1 MLKSLFFSFIFSFCC
16 VSAANP
22 VIYRVGIRTNLE
34 FLEKG
39 RPERLD
45 LYYPADPRPGDKF
58 PGIVIIHGGSWCGGI
73 RNADRE
79 INIGSNLAR
88 MGYVC
93 ISIDYRLATA
103 ANLKK
108 YGRTFPTVIHD
119 CKKAVQWLRK
129 NADKLNVDA
138 SKIGALGCSAGGHLA
153 ALLGVAGP
161 DAGLEPE
168 SSGKKI
174 DTSIQACVNFYGVTD
189 FAGFKSKSAA
199 SKYQCNVMGSLPTEK
214 PEEWKRMS
222 PVEQVNAKDAP
233 MLQIYASNDKL
244 VHYRQAEIMK
254 KELDRHGVYNEYI
267 LLDGFGHQ
275 FNLQRWFKMKLP
287 KFVRQRVFAFY
298 DRFLKNMSAK
308 ESARRFAALE
318 NYEKNHPEASHYG
331 ILSLFSGKI
340 EKTEQ
345 GIALDFRGRKKFFEP
360 SFDMHL
366 EKLVPASTA
375 VLREGVKV
383 RVYGSKRADG
393 SLECT
398 EIHSPVPYSRGIEK
412 YYGIL
417 RKKDN
422 SWLLENVKSKKVTNL
437 IITDKTKIYFCKPIK
452 LSELKSGSRIA
463 VMHSR
468 DYGDIGKIVYGLFT
482 E

>member
-1 MLKSLFFSFIFSFCC
+1 MGKSLFFCFIISLCF
-16 VSAANP
+16 VSSANP
-22 VIYRVGIRTNLE
+22 VIYRVGIRENLE
-34 FLEKG
+34 FLKKG
-39 RPERLD
+39 RTERLD
-45 LYYPADPRPGDKF
+45 LYYPADPQPGDKF
-58 PGIVIIHGGSWCGGI
+58 PGIVIIHGGSWCGGV

-93 ISIDYRLATA
+93 ISIDYRLATPE
-103 ANLKK
+103 NLKK

-129 NADKLNVDA
+129 NANKLNVDA
-138 SKIGALGCSAGGHLA
+138 EKIGTLGCSAGGHLS

-161 DAGLEPE
+161 NAGLEPE
-168 SSGKKI
+168 SSDEKI
-174 DTSIQACVNFYGVTD
+174 DTSIQACVNFYGVTA
-189 FAGFKSKSAA
+189 FAGFSSKSAI
-199 SKYQCNVMGSLPTEK
+199 SRYRRNVMGSTPTEN

-222 PVEQVNAKDAP
+222 PIDQVDAKDAP

-244 VHYRQAEIMK
+244 VSFKHAEIMK
-254 KELDRHGVYNEYI
+254 NKLDRHGVYNEYI

-298 DRFLKNMSAK
+298 DRCLKNMTAEESAK
-308 ESARRFAALE
+308 CFAALE
-318 NYEKNHPEASHYG
+318 NYEKNHPEAAYYG

-340 EKTEQ
+340 EKSEQ
-345 GIALDFRGRKKFFEP
+345 KIALNFNGRKKFFEP

-366 EKLVPASTA
+366 EKLVPVTISS
-375 VLREGVKV
+375 LQEGTKV
-383 RVYGSKRADG
+383 RVFGKLRPDG
-393 SLECT
+393 ALECSELHT
-398 EIHSPVPYSRGIEK
+398 PVPYLRNIEK

-417 RKKDN
+417 KKKGS
-422 SWLLENVKSKKVTNL
+422 SWGLENIKNQTVTNL
-437 IITDKTKIYFCKPIK
+437 IITDKTKIYSCTPVK
-452 LSELKSGSRIA
+452 LSDLKTGNRIV

-468 DYGDIGKIVYGLFT
+468 DYGDISKIVYGLFA